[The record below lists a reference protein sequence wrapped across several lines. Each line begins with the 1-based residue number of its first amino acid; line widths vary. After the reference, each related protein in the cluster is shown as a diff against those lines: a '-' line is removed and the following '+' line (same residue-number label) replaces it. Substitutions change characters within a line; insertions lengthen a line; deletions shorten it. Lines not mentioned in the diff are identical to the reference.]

1 MIVAIGSIE
10 FLRQQPEKVRQ
21 FDAQLNRVRFLAA
34 PADSSSRTAYRSEE
48 TQVLQG
54 PGGSVHGE
62 RANFTGLV
70 LGCIDADFCK

>member
-1 MIVAIGSIE
+1 MRRPSKLQVHDMQMHAVHRTMAIAVNIE
-10 FLRQQPEKVRQ
+10 GGLSEATVFLE
-21 FDAQLNRVRFLAA
+21 
-34 PADSSSRTAYRSEE
+34 
-48 TQVLQG
+48 G